1 MWRNEAKLM
10 NAFRNQLQKTI
21 VFQLAY
27 FVFGPWLRDGDV
39 TIRNQ
44 SCHYRQKMGEFNTDA
59 LRRCKKTTRN
69 ATIGCIG
76 LR

>member
-27 FVFGPWLRDGDV
+27 FVFGPWLCDGNMA
-39 TIRNQ
+39 IRNQ
-44 SCHYRQKMGEFNTDA
+44 SCHYRQKMWEFNTDA
-59 LRRCKKTTRN
+59 LRRCKKTTSI
-69 ATIGCIG
+69 ATIGSTM

>member
-10 NAFRNQLQKTI
+10 SAFRNQLQKTI

-27 FVFGPWLRDGDV
+27 FVFGPWLRDGNV

-44 SCHYRQKMGEFNTDA
+44 SCHYRQKMWEFNTDA